1 MSSILL
7 QLALSSSEQCSC
19 ARDNWVPCSMS
30 AKKNTEEEDA
40 RDGGE
45 KLHYISVIKKLSF

>member
-1 MSSILL
+1 MADLL
-7 QLALSSSEQCSC
+7 LFLCFIETFVSGLWRS
-19 ARDNWVPCSMS
+19 CSMS

-40 RDGGE
+40 GDGGE